1 MLQRLGFVA
10 LAIGAVL
17 STPALPADGTDA
29 QIVSPGQI
37 DGPLPLVLRGGG
49 ADQSVGASARTAT
62 RGAQPIP
69 GQSPPPPRSRNQGS
83 AGRRG
88 GPLYPDSGFNSEYNT
103 NGLNYSR

>member
-37 DGPLPLVLRGGG
+37 DRRLPLVLRGGG
-49 ADQSVGASARTAT
+49 ADESAPTVT
-62 RGAQPIP
+62 RGTQPIP
-69 GQSPPPPRSRNQGS
+69 GQASPPPRNRNQGA
-83 AGRRG
+83 AGRGG

-103 NGLNYSR
+103 NGLNYPR

>member
-49 ADQSVGASARTAT
+49 ADQSVAASAPAVT
-62 RGAQPIP
+62 RGTQPIP
-69 GQSPPPPRSRNQGS
+69 GQSPPPPRSLNQGS
-83 AGRRG
+83 TGRGG
-88 GPLYPDSGFNSEYNT
+88 GPLYPDSGLNSEYNT
-103 NGLNYSR
+103 NGLNYPR